1 MVDAPAEEASGRS
14 PREKMKAGEE
24 GKVICHNDRDGG
36 GGGGGQT
43 SAALKWT
50 KVKEIIFVSTDDD
63 AKLNRVSEDCERE
76 REIEFCAHSEVKDE
90 RERARGRIES
100 DFEAGQFAAEE
111 RSFRPS
117 LFLSITRVGD
127 GIVICNA
134 DAECEAG
141 YGEGSS
147 AHCPSSAYPFLTQN
161 FDSIEHR

>member
-1 MVDAPAEEASGRS
+1 
-14 PREKMKAGEE
+14 MKAGEE

-117 LFLSITRVGD
+117 LFLSSSRGLGWDLILGWDSNLQRGRRMRSQLWRGWLCPLSFLGIPISDTKFRFNLSIDIT
-127 GIVICNA
+127 
-134 DAECEAG
+134 
-141 YGEGSS
+141 
-147 AHCPSSAYPFLTQN
+147 T
-161 FDSIEHR
+161 